1 MSSDTPPP
9 SSFDGDADFYEES
22 RLKKLARRLKE
33 EPLVPLGMLLTCGAL
48 FGATRA
54 MRTNVRSSPHLRQL
68 RPPWTAEKTDGLDVQ
83 DHQRANIMFRRRIY
97 AQFFTIAAIVAGSS
111 YWSQDRAK
119 RAEFEKM
126 EKERERVER
135 RERWL
140 AELEARD
147 REDREIRE
155 RARTSRDVR
164 LKGQSVAEKRKP
176 DVLGELMAQGSGGE
190 GEKKTGGGGSGWGSL
205 WSKKE

>member
-1 MSSDTPPP
+1 
-9 SSFDGDADFYEES
+9 
-22 RLKKLARRLKE
+22 
-33 EPLVPLGMLLTCGAL
+33 
-48 FGATRA
+48 
-54 MRTNVRSSPHLRQL
+54 
-68 RPPWTAEKTDGLDVQ
+68 
-83 DHQRANIMFRRRIY
+83 MFRRRIY
-97 AQFFTIAAIVAGSS
+97 AQFFTIAAIVAGST

-119 RAEFEKM
+119 RTEFEKM

-155 RARTSRDVR
+155 KARTSREVR
-164 LKGQSVAEKRKP
+164 LGRSGVPIVGDKRDREKP
-176 DVLGELMAQGSGGE
+176 DVLGEIMGQGNGEEGG
-190 GEKKTGGGGSGWGSL
+190 KKSGGGGWTTSM